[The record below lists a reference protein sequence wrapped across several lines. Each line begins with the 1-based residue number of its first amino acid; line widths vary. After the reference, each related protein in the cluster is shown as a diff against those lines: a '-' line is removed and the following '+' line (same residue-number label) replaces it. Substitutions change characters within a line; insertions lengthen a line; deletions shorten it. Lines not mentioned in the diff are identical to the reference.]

1 MDWAEYP
8 GMVVG
13 GETVDLVALVVTL
26 SWSRKRAVVWARSK
40 DMLSWQACQTAC
52 LQRLGGVPAV
62 LRIDNV
68 KTAIARGAGAW
79 GVINE
84 TYAVRGGAYRDAGP
98 CLSRL
103 VAGR

>member
-1 MDWAEYP
+1 
-8 GMVVG
+8 MVIG
-13 GETVDLVALVVTL
+13 SETVDLVALVVTL

-68 KTAIARGAGAW
+68 KTAIAKGEPSRRSPIVAPSVQARWATVRARWRTAHGA
-79 GVINE
+79 
-84 TYAVRGGAYRDAGP
+84 
-98 CLSRL
+98 
-103 VAGR
+103 